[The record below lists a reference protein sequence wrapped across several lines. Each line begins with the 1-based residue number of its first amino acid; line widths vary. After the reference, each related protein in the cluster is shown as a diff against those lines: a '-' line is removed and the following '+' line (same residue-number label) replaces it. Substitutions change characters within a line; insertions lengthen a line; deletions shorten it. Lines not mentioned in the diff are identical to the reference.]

1 MSNYNNELH
10 KHKAADTIKW
20 IVAFVLIIAIM
31 GAVVC
36 LALQVGGV
44 FDFFKKDDA
53 LAEDVGVE
61 DSLKDA
67 FVLNPVNTK
76 YVKLLAAAAPGTTYD
91 EDMQVHLTATLE
103 PENVDDKRVDWSIAF
118 ANPSSE
124 WATGKT
130 VTDYVK
136 VTPTADGSLEAD
148 VQGLKAFG
156 EQIIITCTA
165 RSNSEAKA
173 ICTVDCIS
181 KYALKDTVTAVGDG
195 TSNATVTVSLT
206 KTDGTID
213 VTNTLSYTFG
223 MNSKVAEVYGT
234 GLSSSRLSNMSMLS
248 EMPSVSGLAVS
259 GLTHQIELPFVK
271 SNLTVYDQYSSSNKE
286 NFYKKFIKFDMIEI
300 ALASPTTLNKVNT
313 FIRSF
318 LSTISSSS
326 FHQSFVFE
334 LNLTLTSKNDDY
346 GFSKTSTVKI
356 GIEPIDSDRYKGIE
370 KSMVDAVSSVELSQ
384 NGIVF

>member
-44 FDFFKKDDA
+44 FDFFKKDDKP
-53 LAEDVGVE
+53 AEDVGVE

-67 FVLNPVNTK
+67 FVLNPVSTK

-91 EDMQVHLTATLE
+91 EDMQVHLTATLQ
-103 PENVDDKRVDWSIAF
+103 PENVDDKRVDWTIAF
-118 ANPSSE
+118 ANPASE

-130 VTDYVK
+130 VTEYVT

-148 VQGLKAFG
+148 VKGLKAFG
-156 EQIIITCTA
+156 EQIVITCTA

-173 ICTVDCIS
+173 TCTVDCIA
-181 KYALKDTVTAVGDG
+181 KYALKNTITAVGDG
-195 TSNATVTVSLT
+195 SSDATVTVSLT

-213 VTNTLSYTFG
+213 ATNTLSYKFAMTSNVHTYYIRDF
-223 MNSKVAEVYGT
+223 NSHSLSFSLDNP
-234 GLSSSRLSNMSMLS
+234 LSSASD
-248 EMPSVSGLAVS
+248 LAVS
-259 GLTHQIELPFVK
+259 GLTHQIKLPYVK
-271 SNLTVYDQYSSSNKE
+271 SDLTVFGVYDTANKE
-286 NFYKKFIKFDMIEI
+286 NFYKKFLK
-300 ALASPTTLNKVNT
+300 ATTVPTLLTNPTLVNRVNA
-313 FIRSF
+313 FIRQF
-318 LSTISSSS
+318 LNDIKTRADNLKS
-326 FHQSFVFE
+326 VFSLE
-334 LNLTLTSKNDDY
+334 LTLTSKNDVY
-346 GFSKTSTVKI
+346 GYSNTSTVEI
-356 GIEPIDSDRYKGIE
+356 GIEPINMQRYNQIIM
-370 KSMVDAVSSVELSQ
+370 SIIDAVSSVELSQ